1 MGKESQVIK
10 MWADFINNFN
20 LSITKEDI
28 EKYEKMKKEKKA
40 RNR

>member
-1 MGKESQVIK
+1 
-10 MWADFINNFN
+10 MWAEWMNDYD

-28 EKYEKMKKEKKA
+28 EKYEKMKKEKKV